1 MLDIFMNILL
11 WAVIILGSLNILFL
25 LIICIFRTFCWVLDC
40 IGVGDVLKELLPM
53 YIEKKKQEREIE
65 KHEVK

>member
-1 MLDIFMNILL
+1 MLDIFMNVLL

-25 LIICIFRTFCWVLDC
+25 LIIAIFRTFCWVIDC
-40 IGVGDVLKELLPM
+40 IGVGSVLKELLPM
-53 YIEKKKQEREIE
+53 YIEKKKQERKIE